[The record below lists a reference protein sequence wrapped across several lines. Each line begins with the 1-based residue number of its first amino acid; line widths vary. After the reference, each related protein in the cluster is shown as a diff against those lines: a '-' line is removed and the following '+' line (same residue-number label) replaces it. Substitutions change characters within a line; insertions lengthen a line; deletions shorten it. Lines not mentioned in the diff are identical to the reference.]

1 MEGNIYSI
9 AKEGKA
15 YYITEDGCVFR
26 NVFDARAHAAKII
39 KDRINR
45 NRIAEAR
52 SYINIK

>member
-9 AKEGKA
+9 AKDGKA
-15 YYITEDGCVFR
+15 YYVTEDCCVFR